1 MFNLIVRRLCGAAAT
16 FVMATVVVFGAAFG
30 LPGDPARVIAGRRQV
45 PEDTLRAIRLRYH
58 LDDPLPEQYL
68 RWMGGLLRGDLGQ
81 SYASR
86 RPVTDIL
93 LDALPVTVKLLALT
107 LVIEIA
113 IGATL
118 GAITAGRRG
127 SRLDN
132 GVLATCVL
140 ALAVP
145 TFVVGAV
152 VQDFFGV
159 RWKLLPVAGTSSNL
173 SYLLPACT
181 LAVTGYA
188 IATRLMRSQTL
199 AHQSEQHVITA
210 RAKGLSESAVTR
222 RHIVRNSL
230 VPFVAFIGLEIGALA
245 SGSIVVERIFN
256 LPGVG
261 GVVARAVSQRD
272 NALIIGFTMA
282 VIATYLLVDLIADVA
297 ALALDPRLRG
307 VE

>member
-16 FVMATVVVFGAAFG
+16 FTLATAIVFIAAFG

-45 PEDTLRAIRLRYH
+45 PEETLRAIRLRYH
-58 LDDPLPEQYL
+58 LDEPLAEQYL
-68 RWMGGLLRGDLGQ
+68 RWLGGLLRGDLGQ

-93 LDALPVTVKLLALT
+93 LDALPVTVKLVILT
-107 LVIEIA
+107 LVIELAISA
-113 IGATL
+113 TIGALTS
-118 GAITAGRRG
+118 GRRG

-152 VQDFFGV
+152 LQDLLGV
-159 RWKLLPVAGTSSNL
+159 RLKILPVAGISSTL
-173 SYLLPACT
+173 SYVLPACT
-181 LAVTGYA
+181 LAVAGYA
-188 IATRLMRSQTL
+188 IGTRLMRSQML
-199 AHQSEQHVITA
+199 ANRNEFHVTTA
-210 RAKGLSESAVTR
+210 RSKGLSESAITR
-222 RHIVRNSL
+222 RHIMRNAL
-230 VPFVAFIGLEIGALA
+230 VPFVAFVGLEIGTLA

-261 GVVARAVSQRD
+261 GAVARAVSQRD

-282 VIATYLLVDLIADVA
+282 VIGVYLVIDLLVDLVS
-297 ALALDPRLRG
+297 LVLDPRLRDAT
-307 VE
+307 

>member
-16 FVMATVVVFGAAFG
+16 FVLATVVVFSAAFG

-93 LDALPVTVKLLALT
+93 LDALPVTVKLLAFT

-159 RWKLLPVAGTSSNL
+159 RWKILPVAGTSSTL

-210 RAKGLSESAVTR
+210 RSKGLSESAVTR

-282 VIATYLLVDLIADVA
+282 VIATYLLVDLLVDVV